1 MVSSKGDEPRDEE
14 EEEKDQGYSD
24 FFYYTYGYTTGYL
37 GMRLRLRRGEN
48 APALRMA
55 VRLPRT
61 MREQRSRDS
70 SRGELRDAPRQMRC
84 GCA

>member
-1 MVSSKGDEPRDEE
+1 MNLVMKKAGMTD
-14 EEEKDQGYSD
+14 YSTD
-24 FFYYTYGYTTGYL
+24 YTYGYTTGYL